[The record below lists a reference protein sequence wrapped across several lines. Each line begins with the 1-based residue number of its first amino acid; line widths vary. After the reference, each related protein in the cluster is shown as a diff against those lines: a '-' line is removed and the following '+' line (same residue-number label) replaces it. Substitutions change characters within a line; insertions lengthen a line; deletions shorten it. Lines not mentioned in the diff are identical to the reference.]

1 MKFAVGRFAME
12 FGLWGLLVLVIGFF
26 IIGFFLDRFVE
37 NEKIRNVILFG
48 LGSVAAMVVCWY
60 KDFLWFG

>member
-12 FGLWGLLVLVIGFF
+12 FGLWGLLVLAIGFF
-26 IIGFFLDRFVE
+26 IIGFLLNRFIK
-37 NEKIRNVILFG
+37 NEKIRSGLLFG

-60 KDFLWFG
+60 KDFVWFG

>member
-1 MKFAVGRFAME
+1 MKFAVGRVAIE
-12 FGLWGLLVLVIGFF
+12 FGLWGLLVLAIVFF
-26 IIGFFLDRFVE
+26 IIGLLLDRFVE

-60 KDFLWFG
+60 KDFVRLG